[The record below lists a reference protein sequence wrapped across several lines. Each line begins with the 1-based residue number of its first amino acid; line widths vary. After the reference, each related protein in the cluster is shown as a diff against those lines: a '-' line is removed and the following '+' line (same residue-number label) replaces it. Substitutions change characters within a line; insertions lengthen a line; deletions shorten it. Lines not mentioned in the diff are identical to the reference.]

1 MLNRGNNMATSNID
15 IESEL
20 QAVKAITSQLNPL
33 DNDARGRVLDYVFK
47 YLGFPSG
54 ASLHTTKQE
63 SGATPSIPKRA
74 NSLTA
79 SESLRVS
86 DIRALKE
93 EKSPRSANEMAA
105 IVAFYLSELVP
116 LEERASSIGVADI
129 QKYFKQAGYPL
140 PKKPSNTLSNAA
152 SAGYFDSVGH
162 NQYRLNPV
170 GHNLVAHNLPATTGT
185 SPSRVKRNIAAK
197 KNSSS
202 VRSSSKKKIVS
213 KKATGKN
220 GH

>member
-1 MLNRGNNMATSNID
+1 MSASNTD

-20 QAVKAITSQLNPL
+20 QAVKAITSQLNAL
-33 DNDARGRVLDYVFK
+33 DDEARVRVLDYVFRF
-47 YLGFPSG
+47 LGLPSDTSLRTTRQKSG
-54 ASLHTTKQE
+54 AATAPVTERADSSTT
-63 SGATPSIPKRA
+63 
-74 NSLTA
+74 
-79 SESLRVS
+79 SEPQRMR

-93 EKSPRSANEMAA
+93 EKAPRSANEMAA
-105 IVAFYLSELVP
+105 VVAFYLSELV
-116 LEERASSIGVADI
+116 LEEERKDSIGVADI

-170 GHNLVAHNLPATTGT
+170 GYNLVAHNLPATTGT
-185 SPSRVKRNIAAK
+185 SPLKGKRSAVA
-197 KNSSS
+197 KNSSP
-202 VRSSSKKKIVS
+202 VRASKKKKSVS
-213 KKATGKN
+213 KKTAGKN